1 MLAEWFRHL
10 TTPCPPHLK
19 AMGYLK
25 ELISM
30 EARHRRCREAWAS
43 HLRECHDL
51 IGKATEGI
59 PRRKVTVLGSG
70 LLLDVPIEELAA
82 AFEEVV
88 LVDIMHMPAV
98 EKRVR
103 AFANVELVS
112 ADLTG
117 IAEAVWEHVKE
128 GRTSPLPALLPVP
141 LPDPLAA
148 STADAAP
155 HLDSDLVIS
164 ANLLTQLP
172 LPPMELVREK
182 APAYS
187 DDEAKALARNII
199 DNHLALLA
207 VLPGR
212 VCLLSETERV
222 ITGGPNGDE
231 MIEEIDPLFGA
242 RIPASGRKW
251 TWDIAPR
258 PEINRHIDLRFRMTG
273 IADLKGAGG

>member
-10 TTPCPPHLK
+10 TTPCPAPLK
-19 AMGYLK
+19 RMGYLK
-25 ELISM
+25 EQIAM
-30 EARHRRCREAWAS
+30 AARHRRCHNAWAP
-43 HLRECHDL
+43 HLRHCHDL

-59 PRRKVTVLGSG
+59 GHRKVTVLGSG
-70 LLLDVPIEELAA
+70 LLLDIPLQSLADT
-82 AFEEVV
+82 FREVV
-88 LVDIMHMPAV
+88 LVDILHLPQV

-103 AFANVELVS
+103 AFSNVNPVS
-112 ADLTG
+112 ADVAG
-117 IAEAVWEHVKE
+117 IAEAIWEHIDQ
-128 GRTSPLPALLPVP
+128 GRTGPLPV
-141 LPDPLAA
+141 PLAA

-155 HLDSDLVIS
+155 YLDSELVIS

-172 LPPMELVREK
+172 LMPMGLVLEK

-187 DDEAKALARNII
+187 DDEAKAFARNII
-199 DNHLALLA
+199 DNHLALLS

-222 ITGGPNGDE
+222 IFGGPNGDE

-242 RIPASGRKW
+242 TIPACGRKW
-251 TWDIAPR
+251 IWDIAPR

-273 IADLKGAGG
+273 IADLKVALG